1 MNEKLSFQ
9 NISDALAQKAGASK
23 KVADT
28 FTKAFFDTIVEAL
41 YMGEESI
48 KVKGLGTFKL
58 VAVESRESVNVSNGE
73 RITIQGYKKVSFTP
87 EDSVVDFLNQ
97 ETADGEVVEDEPV
110 EETEPQKSKLVFEE
124 EVPIVEEETPAI
136 AEEEVQADAIE
147 ELIQVPEPEHVEVL
161 QNEFSG
167 IDLLISTPESVDE
180 IRQQYEEAKAKM
192 DVAVEEARKA
202 HAEKKRLEKLLGRLE
217 ANAIPE
223 SMEEQVAEQQESAA
237 QNAPAMQQ
245 EESVPVES
253 VPQKETQEGAAS
265 LAVAATA
272 SAVELKPEEEKRQEA
287 FRRYVSEQPE
297 QQNVPS
303 EQKGGKKSKTIW
315 VVVLAVLLL
324 AVIVFFLYKTSES
337 IESVETVTP
346 VEQPTKPVAPAKPI
360 TSAKKDSLK
369 QPSQKSDST
378 KAAVSADAPQD
389 TIQKGQ
395 NGKEQKEVKEEKPAR
410 PATYRIQRG
419 ESLTRVSQ
427 RFYGTKDSVRAI
439 IRVNSFADPNNV
451 PVGAVIKLP

>member
-9 NISDALAQKAGASK
+9 NISDALVQKAGASK

-202 HAEKKRLEKLLGRLE
+202 HAEKVRLERQMPFLKAWRSKWLNSRRVQHGMYLQCNKKNRCLLKAFLKKRLRK
-217 ANAIPE
+217 
-223 SMEEQVAEQQESAA
+223 
-237 QNAPAMQQ
+237 
-245 EESVPVES
+245 
-253 VPQKETQEGAAS
+253 
-265 LAVAATA
+265 
-272 SAVELKPEEEKRQEA
+272 
-287 FRRYVSEQPE
+287 
-297 QQNVPS
+297 
-303 EQKGGKKSKTIW
+303 
-315 VVVLAVLLL
+315 VLLPL
-324 AVIVFFLYKTSES
+324 QLLLQRLLWSR
-337 IESVETVTP
+337 
-346 VEQPTKPVAPAKPI
+346 
-360 TSAKKDSLK
+360 
-369 QPSQKSDST
+369 SQKRRNDKKPSDVMWASSPNSRMSHLSR
-378 KAAVSADAPQD
+378 KA
-389 TIQKGQ
+389 
-395 NGKEQKEVKEEKPAR
+395 VKSRKPF
-410 PATYRIQRG
+410 G
-419 ESLTRVSQ
+419 GLCLLCCCWLSLFSSCIKHQSPSSRWRRLRLWSSPPNQLHPPNLSLLLRKTR
-427 RFYGTKDSVRAI
+427 
-439 IRVNSFADPNNV
+439 
-451 PVGAVIKLP
+451 